1 MATFKKTGKYKQ
13 KQFNCYSNVLF
24 RKILK
29 EIEAT
34 NSQLQQLFVLY
45 FTCISGKTKL
55 FSYPLWFSAGVLKLF
70 WPRPPDKTHNFL
82 RPPSTL
88 LFR

>member
-55 FSYPLWFSAGVLKLF
+55 FSYPLWFSVSKNNCF
-70 WPRPPDKTHNFL
+70 YFKSRNIWRQSSWREIVFIK
-82 RPPSTL
+82 
-88 LFR
+88 